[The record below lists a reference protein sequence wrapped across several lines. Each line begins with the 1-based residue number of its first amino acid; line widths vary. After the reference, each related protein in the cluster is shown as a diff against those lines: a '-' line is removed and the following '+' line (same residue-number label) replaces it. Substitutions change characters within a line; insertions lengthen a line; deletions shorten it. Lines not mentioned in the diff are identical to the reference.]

1 MNLSELNPNQLKA
14 VTFEGKHLLVL
25 AGAGTGKTKTII
37 SRAAYLISKG
47 VDPAKIQILTFTKR
61 AASEIVNRVKSNF
74 DNSQA
79 KNLNGSTFHSWC
91 NQLLTKFPNL
101 FGTKSF
107 TVIDQDDQVS
117 IMKLVCGKNYVE
129 YEDIRIKAQ
138 GLIDL
143 YSFARNTKANLSDT
157 IRLKLFNNVGDEETE
172 EKIKL
177 IKPKIEVLLRGYE
190 QKKKERKY
198 LDYDDMLLVV
208 AIRLNKDPEARHV
221 VSSQYEHI
229 LVDEM
234 QDTNPLQ
241 WDLLN
246 PFQKICHL
254 YCVGDDA
261 QSIYSFRGADFKN
274 VHSFNERV
282 ENSQVYKLDQNYRS
296 TQEILDISNWL
307 LEQSPI
313 EYGKE
318 LISVRGDGNL
328 PEIINVENDW
338 EEADFISETIIEN
351 FTRKNKTY
359 KDHLILSRSQFYTR
373 SLQATFIKNKIP
385 YITYGG
391 RKFME
396 SAHIKDM
403 VSALRVV
410 NNKDDEIAWMRYL
423 SIWEGI
429 GEIKAARYTGE
440 LLFKNSIEDCIDWLK
455 SIILENNGK
464 IIANVI
470 ETIANNRNSLK
481 DAVDNSFQL
490 MEERLAFKYRKDWE
504 NKRKGDFPVLGILAK
519 NYSTLG
525 EFITECT
532 LDNAADINNSPVLAD
547 SFIKRSEEKDHVIIS
562 TIHSAKGLESD
573 VCFVLNVSPK
583 AFPSSWTL
591 GNMDEVEEER
601 RVLYVAMTRA
611 KNQLYI
617 TRNIHSFHAQSSA
630 GIQRCDGDNAAKPET
645 YFLHGL
651 PDEMVEQS
659 TKERFQQAAKDI
671 DEPNK
676 IDLTSGMDFS

>member
-1 MNLSELNPNQLKA
+1 MDLSELNSNQQKA

-37 SRAAYLISKG
+37 SRAAYLISQG
-47 VDPAKIQILTFTKR
+47 VDPGKIQILTFTKR
-61 AASEIVNRVKSNF
+61 AASEIINRVKANL

-117 IMKLVCGKNYVE
+117 IMKLVCGNNYVQ
-129 YEDIRIKAQ
+129 YEDLRIKAE

-143 YSFARNTKANLSDT
+143 YSFARNTKKSLSDT
-157 IRLKLFNNVGDEETE
+157 IRLKLFNNLNDEDTV

-208 AIRLNKDPEARHV
+208 AIRLNKDPEARRV

-274 VHSFNERV
+274 VHSFKERV
-282 ENSQVYKLDQNYRS
+282 ENSEVYKLDQNYRS

-318 LISVRGDGNL
+318 LISVRGDGSV
-328 PEIINVENDW
+328 PEIINVENEW

-351 FTRKNKTY
+351 FTKNNKTY
-359 KDHLILSRSQFYTR
+359 KDHLILSRSQYYTR

-385 YITYGG
+385 YVTYGG

-440 LLFKNSIEDCIDWLK
+440 LLFQKSIEDCIDWLK
-455 SIILENNGK
+455 SIILENDGK
-464 IIANVI
+464 IIADVI
-470 ETIANNRNSLK
+470 ETIAKNRDNLK
-481 DAVDNSFQL
+481 EAVDGSFHL

-532 LDNAADINNSPVLAD
+532 LDNATDINNSPVLAD
-547 SFIKRSEEKDHVIIS
+547 SFINRSEDKDHVIIS

-591 GNMDEVEEER
+591 GNIDEVEEER

-611 KNQLYI
+611 KNQLFI
-617 TRNIHSFHAQSSA
+617 TRNIHSLHAQSSSSVQNN
-630 GIQRCDGDNAAKPET
+630 GEIKPLQPET

-651 PDEMVEQS
+651 PEEMVEQS
-659 TKERFQQAAKDI
+659 TKERFEQAAKDI
-671 DEPNK
+671 EEPNK
-676 IDLTSGMDFS
+676 IDLSSGMDFS